1 MAILYF
7 SQFLRFK
14 LIPTV
19 IFIVIELKTVWVSG
33 PQITPSILE
42 Q

>member
-1 MAILYF
+1 MAKLYF

-14 LIPTV
+14 LIPT
-19 IFIVIELKTVWVSG
+19 VIELKTVWVSG

>member
-19 IFIVIELKTVWVSG
+19 IFIVIELKTVWFQA
-33 PQITPSILE
+33 PK
-42 Q
+42 